1 MKKYIVKRI
10 LSVIPVLFVVSIIV
24 FSLTHL
30 APGSPA
36 ATILGE
42 DATQEE
48 IEELEEEMGLNR
60 PLPVQYIDWVAGIF
74 QGDLG
79 TSVVGSKPVTEMIA
93 SYFSPTI
100 SLTIFSTII
109 SVLLALPLGMLAAR
123 KRGSAADAAVNCIT
137 MAGISVP
144 GFLVG
149 LLLMMLFCVR
159 LGWLPVSGYKAL
171 SAGLWPHIRS
181 LILPAFALGFSHSAI
196 MMRMTK
202 SSMLDVLNSDYIRM
216 AKAKGIKEFF
226 LVTKHAFKN
235 TLVAVIT
242 VIGQSVIGILSG
254 AAVIETMFNIP
265 GMGFLMV
272 NSIGRRDY
280 EVIQGVVL
288 VIALINVIISLI
300 MDLIYGLIDPRI
312 RLS

>member
-1 MKKYIVKRI
+1 MKTYIIKRI
-10 LSVIPVLFVVSIIV
+10 LSVIPVLLVVSVIV

-30 APGSPA
+30 TPGSPA
-36 ATILGE
+36 ASILGE

-48 IEELEEEMGLNR
+48 IEALEEEMGLND
-60 PLPVQYIDWVAGIF
+60 PLIVQYVRWVGGILH
-74 QGDLG
+74 GDLG

-93 SYFSPTI
+93 SHFTPTI
-100 SLTIFSTII
+100 SLTIFSTLIA
-109 SVLLALPLGMLAAR
+109 VLIALPLGMLAAR
-123 KRGSAADAAVNCIT
+123 KRGTAIDAAVNGFT
-137 MAGISVP
+137 LAGISIP
-144 GFLVG
+144 GFLIG
-149 LLLMMLFCVR
+149 LLLMLLICVKFK
-159 LGWLPVSGYKAL
+159 LLPVSGYKPL
-171 SAGLWPHIRS
+171 KMGFGKHIKC
-181 LILPAFALGFSHSAI
+181 LILPSIALGFTHAAL

-202 SSMLDVLNSDYIRM
+202 ASMLEVLNSDYIRM
-216 AKAKGIKEFF
+216 AKAKGVKEFF

-254 AAVIETMFNIP
+254 AAVIETLFGIP
-265 GMGFLMV
+265 GMGALMV

-288 VIALINVIISLI
+288 VIALINVGISLI

-312 RLS
+312 RLN

>member
-1 MKKYIVKRI
+1 MKKYVIKRI

-30 APGSPA
+30 TPGSPA
-36 ATILGE
+36 SVILGE
-42 DATQEE
+42 DATQAE
-48 IEELEEEMGLNR
+48 IEALEEEMGLNK
-60 PLPVQYIDWVAGIF
+60 PLPVQYVNWIIGVLH
-74 QGDLG
+74 GDLG

-93 SYFSPTI
+93 GYFTPTI
-100 SLTIFSTII
+100 SLTIL
-109 SVLLALPLGMLAAR
+109 SVFFAVLIALPLGMLAAR
-123 KRGSAADAAVNCIT
+123 KRGTAVDAAVSGISL
-137 MAGISVP
+137 AGISVP

-149 LLLMMLFCVR
+149 LLLMLLVCVK
-159 LGWLPVSGYKAL
+159 LKLLPVSGYKPL
-171 SAGLWPHIRS
+171 KMGFWKHIRC
-181 LILPAFALGFSHSAI
+181 LLLPAISLGFMHSAL

-202 SSMLDVLNSDYIRM
+202 ASMLEVLNSDYIRM
-216 AKAKGIKEFF
+216 AKSKGVKEFF
-226 LVTKHAFKN
+226 LVAKHAFKN

-254 AAVIETMFNIP
+254 AAVIETMFGIP

-280 EVIQGVVL
+280 EVIQGIVLLIAIINVGISL
-288 VIALINVIISLI
+288 VI
-300 MDLIYGLIDPRI
+300 DLIYGLIDPRI

>member
-1 MKKYIVKRI
+1 MKKYIIKRV
-10 LSVIPVLFVVSIIV
+10 LSVIPVLFIVSIIA

-36 ATILGE
+36 STILGE
-42 DATQEE
+42 NATQEE
-48 IEELEEEMGLNR
+48 IDALEEEMGLNL
-60 PLPVQYIDWVAGIF
+60 PLPVQYINWLVDVF
-74 QGDLG
+74 HGDLG

-93 SYFSPTI
+93 SYFAPTI

-109 SVLLALPLGMLAAR
+109 SILLALPLGMLAAR
-123 KRGSAADAAVNCIT
+123 KRGSAVDAAVNGIT
-137 MAGISVP
+137 LAGISVP

-149 LLLMMLFCVR
+149 LLLMMLFCVK
-159 LGWLPVSGYKAL
+159 LGWLPVSGYKPL
-171 SAGLWPHIRS
+171 SAGLWKHIRC
-181 LILPAFALGFSHSAI
+181 LILPSFALGFSHSAI

-216 AKAKGIKEFF
+216 AKAKGVKEFF

-242 VIGQSVIGILSG
+242 VIGQSIIGILSG

-265 GMGFLMV
+265 GMGFLIV

-288 VIALINVIISLI
+288 VIALINVTISLI

-312 RLS
+312 RLD